1 MVLSSFGLDIAEAE
15 LRVKCDC
22 TVFGTD
28 ALKTVDAARQ
38 LGFNGTAKHTLSLP
52 EIESALSGGHYPIVL
67 VDLRPIDGVRGT
79 HAMVVIGTTASAVNI
94 YDPARGER
102 FIPRRT
108 LVAAWT
114 IQNNL
119 AIIVQQ

>member
-52 EIESALSGGHYPIVL
+52 EIESALSGGHGQRILLRRRAVSSYPSL
-67 VDLRPIDGVRGT
+67 LPLLQALQRSR
-79 HAMVVIGTTASAVNI
+79 SA
-94 YDPARGER
+94 RES
-102 FIPRRT
+102 
-108 LVAAWT
+108 
-114 IQNNL
+114 QNRL
-119 AIIVQQ
+119 AILASIW

>member
-1 MVLSSFGLDIAEAE
+1 MVLSSFGLDIAEE
-15 LRVKCDC
+15 PLRIRCDC
-22 TVFGTD
+22 NVFGTD

-52 EIESALSGGHYPIVL
+52 EIERLLSSGQYPIVL

-79 HAMVVIGTTASAVNI
+79 HAMVIVGVTASAVNV

-102 FIPRRT
+102 FLSRRSF
-108 LVAAWT
+108 VAAWT
-114 IQNNL
+114 LQNNL
-119 AIIVQQ
+119 AIIVQE

>member
-1 MVLSSFGLDIAEAE
+1 MALSSFGIDIAEAD
-15 LRVKCDC
+15 LRVRCDC

-52 EIESALSGGHYPIVL
+52 EIENLLSRGHYPVVL
-67 VDLRPIDGVRGT
+67 VDLRPIDGIRST
-79 HAMVVIGTTASAVNI
+79 HAMVVIGMTASAVNV

-102 FIPRRT
+102 VISRRSF
-108 LVAAWT
+108 LAAWT

-119 AIIVQQ
+119 AIIVQR

>member
-1 MVLSSFGLDIAEAE
+1 MVLSSFGLDIAEVE
-15 LRVKCDC
+15 LRVRCDC

-52 EIESALSGGHYPIVL
+52 EIENALNIGLYPIVL
-67 VDLRPIDGVRGT
+67 VDLRPIDGIRGT
-79 HAMVVIGTTASAVNI
+79 HAMVVIGVTASAVNV

-102 FIPRRT
+102 LISRRT
-108 LVAAWT
+108 FVAAWT

-119 AIIVQQ
+119 AIIVQG